1 MSQKQNTPGKH
12 AGGAPGPGKHAPQK
26 QESDQQ
32 GVATRRLALA
42 VLARVEDEGA
52 YSNLALNHAL
62 SESSM
67 DAQDRGFVT
76 DLVYGS
82 LRRRR
87 SCDHLVDRF
96 LSSDPPPAAR
106 LVLRLGA
113 YQLAYRPDIPTYA
126 AVSATVDAAPK
137 RFRGLTNAVLRNVSS
152 AAVEFPD
159 EGTRLSYPDWI
170 IELLVRD
177 LGRED
182 AIAALEQMNE
192 SAAQSV
198 RSDGYT
204 QDPASQKVVGLVD
217 ARPGELVL
225 DLCAAPGG
233 KATGIAAGGAE
244 VIAADLQPHR
254 VGLIAANAQKFGQG
268 RVSPMVADALQPPF
282 RGGVADR
289 ILLDAPCSGL
299 GVLRRRPDARWR
311 VEKDAPERLAEL
323 QKQMVTAALAALKPG
338 GTLIYS
344 VCTLSA
350 VESLGV
356 DDYIASGHP
365 ELEPL
370 EIPLGPWRRWGRG
383 AMLLPQSE
391 GTDGMCLFR
400 YRYSR

>member
-1 MSQKQNTPGKH
+1 MSQKRHMSAKPST
-12 AGGAPGPGKHAPQK
+12 
-26 QESDQQ
+26 DQQ
-32 GVATRRLALA
+32 GVATRRLALE

-52 YSNLALNHAL
+52 YSNLALSHAL

-106 LVLRLGA
+106 RVLRLGA
-113 YQLAYRPDIPTYA
+113 YQLAYRPDVPTYA

-152 AAVEFPD
+152 SAVEFPD

-170 IELLVRD
+170 MELLVRD

-204 QDPASQKVVGLVD
+204 QDLASQKVVELVD
-217 ARPGELVL
+217 ARSGELVL

-233 KATGIAAGGAE
+233 KATGIAASGAQ
-244 VIAADLQPHR
+244 VVAADLQPHR
-254 VGLIAANAQKFGQG
+254 VGLIAANAQKFGLG
-268 RVSPMVADALQPPF
+268 RTFPMVADALQPPF
-282 RGGVADR
+282 RAGVADR
-289 ILLDAPCSGL
+289 VLLDAPCSGL

-311 VEKDAPERLAEL
+311 LEEDAPERLADL
-323 QKQMVTAALAALKPG
+323 QKRMVTAALATLKPG
-338 GTLIYS
+338 GTLVYS
-344 VCTLSA
+344 VCTLTA
-350 VESLGV
+350 VETLGV
-356 DDYIASGHP
+356 DDYIAAKHP

-370 EIPLGPWRRWGRG
+370 EIPSEPWRRWGRG
-383 AMLLPQSE
+383 AMLLPQEE